1 MEKHEEFESTK
12 LSLQNAETAI
22 DVKNNPVVKSTILS
36 VLNSIPIIGEL
47 IDSSIDSCLSSFQE
61 AKRQELIDLILSDVT
76 ITSDMVNDIE
86 FIFNFAKTLEAVN
99 RLSSNDKVK
108 YFANLLK
115 NGYFVSDKIQNDA
128 FDEYL
133 HLLSSLSFRE
143 IEYLWFLYKYQTEHF
158 GASKD
163 KGEYTRNFGVCFGE
177 TFNCGKFDYIDAYDK
192 LSTSGC
198 VQRFYKAYPP
208 TITKVQDG
216 YYEDYQA
223 SEIDIDIDYY
233 YINDNFISFVK
244 MITGE
249 K

>member
-1 MEKHEEFESTK
+1 MDKYESFESAK
-12 LSLQNAETAI
+12 LSLQNTEAVI
-22 DVKNNPVVKSTILS
+22 NVKNNPVVKSTILS
-36 VLNSIPIIGEL
+36 VLKSIPLFGEL
-47 IDSSIDSCLSSFQE
+47 IDTSIDVCLSTFQE
-61 AKRQELIDLILSDVT
+61 SKRQELLDLILSDVT

-86 FIFNFAKTLEAVN
+86 FIFNFAKTVEAVN
-99 RLSSNDKVK
+99 RLSTNDKVK

-115 NGYFVSDKIQNDA
+115 NGYFVSDKIQNDT
-128 FDEYL
+128 FEEYL
-133 HLLSSLSFRE
+133 HLLSSLSSRE
-143 IEYLWFLYKYQTEHF
+143 IEHLWFLYKYQTENHREF
-158 GASKD
+158 KD
-163 KGEYTRNFGVCFGE
+163 TGTYTRTFGVCFGE

-192 LSTSGC
+192 LSATGC

-223 SEIDIDIDYY
+223 SDIEVDIDYY

-244 MITGE
+244 YIIGE